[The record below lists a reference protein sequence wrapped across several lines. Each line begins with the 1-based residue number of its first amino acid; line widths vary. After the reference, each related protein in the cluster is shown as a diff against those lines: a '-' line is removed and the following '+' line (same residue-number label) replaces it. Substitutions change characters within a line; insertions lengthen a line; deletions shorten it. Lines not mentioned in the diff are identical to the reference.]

1 MSKVRKNFNNASAN
15 YNDHAFLQ
23 KEIANRL
30 SEKLNVISIDPKI
43 VIDLG
48 SGTGLLSKK
57 ISEIFPNTNLVC
69 GIGPSA
75 ASVSKITP
83 SAIPKTLS
91 TSPPKS
97 ACPGVSTIFI
107 R

>member
-15 YNDHAFLQ
+15 YDDHAFLQ

-48 SGTGLLSKK
+48 SLQLKRQ
-57 ISEIFPNTNLVC
+57 
-69 GIGPSA
+69 
-75 ASVSKITP
+75 ITRYL
-83 SAIPKTLS
+83 AL
-91 TSPPKS
+91 
-97 ACPGVSTIFI
+97 
-107 R
+107 

>member
-15 YNDHAFLQ
+15 YDDHAFLQ

-69 GIGPSA
+69 VDFA
-75 ASVSKITP
+75 Q
-83 SAIPKTLS
+83 
-91 TSPPKS
+91 KS
-97 ACPGVSTIFI
+97 LLTNPEKYKVCADAYQLPFCIK
-107 R
+107 